1 MTADIYN
8 DPENLDD
15 ILTKIKLAPTLG
27 DVKPILDSL
36 YPTWIVGNM
45 KGYSKDYPLLQKNW
59 ETICDLSRVKPIE
72 IIIVDFILYNQ
83 DNKHTLLHVFS
94 EILTKSGFCVRSK
107 DEFAPCKKCGLAIPS
122 DVLYDMMKQNHHN
135 IPYRWSTV
143 CENC

>member
-8 DPENLDD
+8 DPENLND

-94 EILTKSGFCVRSK
+94 LAAPRSLF
-107 DEFAPCKKCGLAIPS
+107 ERAFPLPEQR
-122 DVLYDMMKQNHHN
+122 L
-135 IPYRWSTV
+135 
-143 CENC
+143 